1 MSIAKDITRS
11 LIKAAIPSAGG
22 EKVFKHNNLND
33 PGVGLPYRKDAGDP
47 SPARANP
54 CFY

>member
-1 MSIAKDITRS
+1 MSIAKSITRS
-11 LIKAAIPSAGG
+11 LPKAAIPSAGG